1 MADSPEDRLA
11 ARIAEWADRPLPDA
25 QTWERAGQRG
35 ERDARAVWAAGLKRY
50 LGPKSD
56 SRLMMA
62 YGLGALVQ
70 LVRLMRVAGRDD
82 ADARFVLER
91 YAVGYVRAAARG
103 LDDQP
108 GVVVGPI
115 EADGSAMREAG
126 PMPTKPNA

>member
-1 MADSPEDRLA
+1 MADSPENRLA
-11 ARIAEWADRPLPDA
+11 ARVAEWAHRPLPDEQA
-25 QTWERAGQRG
+25 WEHAGQRG

-56 SRLMMA
+56 PRLMMA

-70 LVRLMRVAGRDD
+70 LIRLMRVVGRDD

-115 EADGSAMREAG
+115 EADGSPMREAG
-126 PMPTKPNA
+126 AMPTTPNA

>member
-1 MADSPEDRLA
+1 MGDSPEDKLA
-11 ARIAEWADRPLPDA
+11 ARVAEWAGRPPPDK
-25 QTWERAGQRG
+25 QTWQRAGQRG
-35 ERDARAVWAAGLKRY
+35 EKDARAVWAAGLRRY

-56 SRLMMA
+56 PRLMFA

-70 LVRLMRVAGRDD
+70 LIRLMRVVGRDD

-103 LDDQP
+103 LDDRP
-108 GVVVGPI
+108 DAVVGPI
-115 EADGSAMREAG
+115 EADGSPMREAG